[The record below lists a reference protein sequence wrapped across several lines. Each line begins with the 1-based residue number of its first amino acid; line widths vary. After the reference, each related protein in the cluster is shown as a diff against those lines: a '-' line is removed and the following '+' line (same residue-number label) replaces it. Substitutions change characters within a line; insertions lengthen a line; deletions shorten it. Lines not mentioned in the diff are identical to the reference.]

1 MIIANDEPN
10 RTQGKPIRLSPP
22 ANDRLADL
30 RCPVLAVAGAL
41 DISDERLIGERLA
54 AAAPNARAVV
64 LPGVAH
70 MVGME
75 DPRGLSDLIVEL
87 LRPLGSWA

>member
-1 MIIANDEPN
+1 M
-10 RTQGKPIRLSPP
+10 
-22 ANDRLADL
+22 
-30 RCPVLAVAGAL
+30 LAVAGAL
-41 DISDERLIGERLA
+41 DVSDEVAVGERLA

-75 DPRGLSDLIVEL
+75 EPRGLSDLIVDF